1 MTNSMTSNKG
11 YYKIGFLV
19 IFSFILLQA
28 YPKDLKPGLEFDAL
42 KAKFPDNPIVT
53 VLQKRDVTILP
64 DEKGVPVT
72 RITDTQVEMILSD
85 NGADLSESKEY
96 FNSKTDVKKFEAYS
110 LIPDENK
117 YKRLDVKDLKKSSD
131 FGDNLFYDDTYC
143 YAFNFPATGKGV
155 KRITYCEMEIT
166 DPYYPFM
173 FFFAANIPVDQA
185 ELTITM
191 PENIRINFKLFGA
204 DTTSILSS
212 KIVKGKMVTY
222 HWNSHQP
229 KIFHSDELTPATRY
243 FRPHLIVNIASCSDK
258 TGTSRYIGTLDDLY
272 NWIGQKT
279 GELNK
284 TISPEITQM
293 TDSVT
298 FGITD
303 TTEKIRAIYKWV
315 QNNIK
320 YIAIEDG
327 DNGYV
332 PREASLVLKRRYGD
346 CKDKS
351 SLLTAMISSTG
362 QTASVVTVGTRSL
375 PYKYSQFPSIACAD
389 HMVALWWNKD
399 RPMILDGTSRHNK
412 LEEVPAFIQGKE
424 SVIRTKD
431 GKYQVYEIPV
441 ADMDENFQN
450 DTVRF
455 SIENDLIRG
464 TGSSKIEGERK
475 VLIIG
480 QLENKEKDKQMEAWP
495 AAIFTA
501 SDKLQVIDLKLSDFN
516 NVNIQLSGDYQFVLP
531 DYITRQDKQIFVNM
545 NLERDLLQWEVKA
558 DRVLAVEVDFKRKHQ
573 INYRLK
579 IPENM
584 QVAFLPKPASF
595 NNPLFGFSQEYVQSG
610 DEIRLKTVIYLNT
623 LLIEGKDIVVFREML
638 ENLKKAYRQTIA
650 LTGK

>member
-11 YYKIGFLV
+11 YFKICILV

-64 DEKGVPVT
+64 DEKGVPIT
-72 RITDTQVEMILSD
+72 RITDNQVEMILSD

-96 FNSKTDVKKFEAYS
+96 FNSKTEVKKFEAYS
-110 LIPDENK
+110 LVPDGNK
-117 YKRLDVKDLKKSSD
+117 YKKLEVRDLKKSSD
-131 FGDNLFYDDTYC
+131 FGDNLYYDDTYC

-155 KRITYCEMEIT
+155 KRITYSETEIT

-191 PENIRINFKLFGA
+191 PENIKINFQLFGA
-204 DTTSILSS
+204 DTTSIHSS

-222 HWNSHQP
+222 HWISQQP

-243 FRPHLIVNIASCSDK
+243 FRPHLIVNIASSSGK
-258 TGTSRYIGTLDDLY
+258 TGTTRYIGTLDDLY
-272 NWIGQKT
+272 NWIDQKT
-279 GELNK
+279 GDLNK
-284 TISPEITQM
+284 TISPEISQM

-298 FGITD
+298 LGITD

-351 SLLTAMISSTG
+351 SILTAMIRSTG
-362 QTASVVTVGTRSL
+362 QNASVVTVGTRSL

-389 HMVALWWNKD
+389 HMVAVWWNND
-399 RPMILDGTSRHNK
+399 HPMILDGTSRHNK

-424 SVIRTKD
+424 SVIRARD
-431 GKYQVYEIPV
+431 GKYQIYEIPV
-441 ADMDENFQN
+441 ADIDHNVQN

-455 SIENDLIRG
+455 SIENNRIRG
-464 TGSSKIEGERK
+464 TGNSIIDGERK
-475 VLIIG
+475 VLIISKLENEELKK
-480 QLENKEKDKQMEAWP
+480 QLEMWP
-495 AAIFTA
+495 GAIFPA
-501 SDKLQVIDLKLSDFN
+501 SDKLLVTDLKLSDFN
-516 NVNIQLSGDYQFVLP
+516 NVYIPLKVDYQFVLP
-531 DYITRQDKQIFVNM
+531 DYITRQDKQIYVNM
-545 NLERDLLQWEVKA
+545 NIERDLLQWEVKA
-558 DRVLAVEVDFKRKHQ
+558 DRVLPIEIDFKREHQ

-584 QVAFLPKPASF
+584 KVGFLPKPTSF
-595 NNPLFGFSQEYVQSG
+595 ENPLFGFSQDYQQSG
-610 DEIRLKTVIYLNT
+610 DEIHLKTKIYLNT
-623 LLIEGKDIVVFREML
+623 LLIEGKDIVIFREML

-650 LTGK
+650 LEIK